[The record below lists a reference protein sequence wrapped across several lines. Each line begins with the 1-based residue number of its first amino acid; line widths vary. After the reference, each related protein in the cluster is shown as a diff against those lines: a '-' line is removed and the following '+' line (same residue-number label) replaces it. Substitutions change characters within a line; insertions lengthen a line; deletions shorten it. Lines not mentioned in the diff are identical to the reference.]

1 MRKMTNQDY
10 LSRPIEV
17 DDIARRHLDATDTK
31 SITRLLTAILGTL
44 NSEQLLQVY
53 EELTGDTTIEEMGD
67 GGRYEWVTKRLTK

>member
-1 MRKMTNQDY
+1 MTNQDY

-17 DDIARRHLDATDTK
+17 DDITRLHLDATDTK

-53 EELTGDTTIEEMGD
+53 EELTGDTTIEEIGD
-67 GGRYEWVTKRLTK
+67 ANGRYEWVTKRLVK